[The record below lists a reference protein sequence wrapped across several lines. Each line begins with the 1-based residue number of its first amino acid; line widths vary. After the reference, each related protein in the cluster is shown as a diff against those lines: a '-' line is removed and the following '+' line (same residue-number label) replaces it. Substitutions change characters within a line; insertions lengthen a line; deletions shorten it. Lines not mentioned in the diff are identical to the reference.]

1 MNLIRLSIEKP
12 IAVLALVVM
21 IVVLGFLALTRIP
34 IQLAPD
40 VFTPVISVTT
50 WWYGASPY
58 EIEREIVNRQEE
70 VLRGLEGLERMESTS
85 RDGQAEVKL
94 EFNVGINMDRALLLV
109 SNRLNQ
115 IDDYPDDAGEPQ
127 LDTAG
132 LDDNAVAWFILTRT
146 EGNERAISTY
156 GDYVEDVIQDRLE
169 RVPGVART
177 NLYGGTQRELQVT
190 VQPEQLAT
198 HHLTV
203 PAVVDSLRL
212 ANASVSAG
220 DVDEGKRRY
229 VVRAEG
235 ELQTP
240 EQVRDVVLVTDETDT
255 GRIGRTRVGDIADVD
270 FGYKTP
276 RADIRFLGESALA
289 VNAMRQSGANIIDT
303 MDGVRDAI
311 DELNEFAL
319 PSVGLT
325 MRQVYDETIYI
336 DSAIELVRQN
346 IWIGGLLAVVVLLL
360 FLRSW
365 RATVII
371 GLAIPVSV
379 VASFVAMAALGRSLN
394 VISLAGIAFAV
405 GMVVDAAIVV
415 LENIYRHREGGR
427 SGPEAA
433 HDGTRQVWS
442 AVMVS
447 ALTTVLV
454 FIPILVMQL
463 EAGQLFR
470 DIAVAISVAVLMSLL
485 VSVTVIPALATW
497 LLGPGRGYR
506 RISLGPI
513 DWIPRLVAR
522 FFTGYVTLVL
532 RSRIASAAIA
542 LSVAAVALFV
552 SWQLLPKLEYLPEGN
567 RNLIF
572 GVMLPPPG
580 YNLETLT
587 EIAERVEIPVR
598 PLWASETGPEAEPGQ
613 PPKIKN
619 YFFVAIRDGRTFFGA
634 SAMQETRVRE
644 LIPVLTR
651 SLFGEPGTFGFFTQ
665 PSLFQRG
672 FGGGRAIDIDISG
685 PSLENVVAVAQQAAG
700 LIGQGFPREQ
710 GNQMRPIPG
719 LDLGSPEVQVRP
731 DRVRLSDN
739 GVTARELAMSVD
751 AFNSGLRVAEI
762 TVNSERLDL
771 TLQGPQ
777 NDIDHTQGI
786 ETLPVVTQS
795 GEILPVSSV
804 ADVVVTSG
812 PTEIRH
818 IERERTITLQLR
830 PSDQIPLE
838 AAIDKVAAEVV
849 GPLEGQGLP
858 AGVKI
863 AISGTADELTQT
875 WNAMVG
881 NLIVAVVIVY
891 LLMAVLFSSFLYP
904 FVIMLSVPPATAGG
918 VIGLWILNF
927 YTVQPLDMLTMLGFV
942 ILIGIVVNNAILLV
956 HQSLLHIRHDGM
968 QPQPAIVEATRNRV
982 RPIFMSTL
990 TTVAGM
996 MPLILFPGAGS
1007 ELYRGLGSV
1016 VVGGLTLSALIT
1028 LIIVPPML
1036 RIFVAGESKPAT
1048 QQRVA
1053 EPESDVLP
1061 PIHAPQP
1068 SEV

>member
-1 MNLIRLSIEKP
+1 MNLIRLAIGRP
-12 IAVLALVVM
+12 IAVLALVIM
-21 IVVLGFLALTRIP
+21 AVVLGALALTRIP

-40 VFTPVISVTT
+40 VTAPVISVSTG
-50 WWYGASPY
+50 WYGASPY

-85 RDGQAEVKL
+85 RDGQGEVTL

-115 IDDYPDDAGEPQ
+115 IDDYPEDAGEPQ

-146 EGNERAISTY
+146 PGNDRPISTY
-156 GDYVEDVIQDRLE
+156 GDFVEDVVQDRLE

-177 NLYGGTQRELQVT
+177 NLYGGTERELQVI
-190 VQPEQLAT
+190 VDPEDLAA
-198 HHLTV
+198 HRLTV
-203 PAVVDSLRL
+203 PDVVDSLRL
-212 ANASVSAG
+212 ANTAVSAG
-220 DVDEGKRRY
+220 DVEEGKRRY

-240 EQVRDVVLVTDETDT
+240 EQVGDVVLVSDDGVG
-255 GRIGRTRVGDIADVD
+255 GRLGRTRVDDVAEVR
-270 FGYKTP
+270 FGHKIP
-276 RADIRFLGESALA
+276 SADIRFLGDHALA
-289 VNAMRQSGANIIDT
+289 INALRQSGSNIMNT
-303 MDGVRDAI
+303 MQGVREAI
-311 DELNEFAL
+311 AELNEFQL
-319 PSVGLT
+319 PGVGLDI
-325 MRQVYDETIYI
+325 RQVYDETIYI
-336 DSAIELVRQN
+336 ESAIDLVQQN
-346 IWIGGLLAVVVLLL
+346 IWIGGVLAVAILML

-371 GLAIPVSV
+371 GLSIPVSV

-415 LENIYRHREGGR
+415 LENIYRLREGGA
-427 SGPEAA
+427 SGRDAA
-433 HDGTRQVWS
+433 FHGARQVWS

-454 FIPILVMQL
+454 FIPILVMEL

-485 VSVTVIPALATW
+485 VAITVIPALSNR
-497 LLGPGRGYR
+497 LLRARGTAWRFPVPVVDAAAAGIARGFIAYVSTVIR
-506 RISLGPI
+506 SRAASLGI
-513 DWIPRLVAR
+513 AFGAAGVA
-522 FFTGYVTLVL
+522 VL
-532 RSRIASAAIA
+532 
-542 LSVAAVALFV
+542 V
-552 SWQLLPKLEYLPEGN
+552 SWALLPKLEYLPEGN

-580 YNLETLT
+580 YNLETLSD
-587 EIAERVEIPVR
+587 IASRVEGPVR

-634 SAMQETRVRE
+634 SAIQETRVRE

-685 PSLENVVAVAQQAAG
+685 PDLGQVVGVAQQAAG
-700 LIGQGFPREQ
+700 LIVGNFPLDQ

-719 LDLGSPEVQVRP
+719 LELGSPEVQVRP
-731 DRVRLSDN
+731 DRVRLADN
-739 GVTARELAMSVD
+739 GVSARELSMSVD
-751 AFNSGLRVAEI
+751 AFNSGLRVAEV
-762 TVNSERLDL
+762 TVDSERLDL
-771 TLQGPQ
+771 TLQGPR
-777 NDIDHTQGI
+777 DMVDHTQGI
-786 ETLPVVTQS
+786 ETLPVVTRS
-795 GEILPVSSV
+795 GEILPVSSL
-804 ADVVVTSG
+804 ADVQVTSG
-812 PTEIRH
+812 PVEIRH
-818 IERERTITLQLR
+818 IERQRTITLQLR
-830 PSDQIPLE
+830 PNDQIPLE
-838 AAIDKVAAEVV
+838 AAIETVEADIV
-849 GPLEGQGLP
+849 GVLQAQGLP
-858 AGVKI
+858 PGVKI
-863 AISGTADELTQT
+863 DISGTADELTQT

-881 NLIVAVVIVY
+881 NLVVAIAIVY

-918 VIGLWILNF
+918 VIGLFVLNLF
-927 YTVQPLDMLTMLGFV
+927 ANQPLDMLTMLGFV

-956 HQSLLHIRHDGM
+956 HQSLLLMREEGM
-968 QPQPAIVEATRNRV
+968 RRGDAIVEATRNRI

-996 MPLILFPGAGS
+996 MPLVLFPGAGS

-1028 LIIVPPML
+1028 LVIVPPML
-1036 RIFVAGESKPAT
+1036 RVFIAEEEGETATGGIGAPAPAVT
-1048 QQRVA
+1048 
-1053 EPESDVLP
+1053 
-1061 PIHAPQP
+1061 
-1068 SEV
+1068 